1 MFKQHPGRFKERY
14 VGERI
19 RSRQLRRHLKAICEE
34 LGITYKP
41 PHKLRK
47 TYASILHEGEIDD
60 QTIIDMMGHVNIGIT
75 EQYYLRSRKRA
86 SERSQILGQVAELQI
101 PKPSAEKS

>member
-1 MFKQHPGRFKERY
+1 
-14 VGERI
+14 
-19 RSRQLRRHLKAICEE
+19 
-34 LGITYKP
+34 
-41 PHKLRK
+41 
-47 TYASILHEGEIDD
+47 
-60 QTIIDMMGHVNIGIT
+60 MMGHVNIGIT